1 MVSSGSVVAAGLFLI
16 QRALTPSALYRPG
29 LNFLADQ
36 SYKIPTRE
44 AKDLVLARIATGMTA
59 TNAMKSV
66 GRAYETWRDWRK
78 NDPVFKEKAASI
90 KAAVRHGL
98 VKESEV
104 PDFPEFCEK
113 YLGRPLPLHHLRA
126 WDVIRGLPP
135 RDMHDSMQYQPGNDP
150 GRNLIINFPPDHAKS
165 TVWNVQYPLWRLV
178 KDPDIRVITV
188 SKNQGMAK
196 KFLSQIKFYL
206 NNENLYPE
214 LHAAFAP
221 KGGWKSAEKSD
232 GLAWREN
239 MIYISGRTQA
249 EKDPTVEALGIGGQI
264 YGARADLIILDDIE
278 DYSSAGLYESHA
290 AYIGQDVFSRL
301 DKEHG
306 QLIVLGTRVGVMD
319 IYRYLRD
326 EAKDEDGEPFYSY
339 FAQPAILDGE
349 HGHSSEWKVLWPERM
364 TPKAIASA
372 KAAMTDPRRFQF
384 VYQQHD
390 VSTYATFPAE
400 AVEAAINRRRFH
412 GPMHVG
418 ASGHRPKGMH
428 GLYVVGSWDPASSAG
443 YNAMIVAGTDRD
455 TQHRWVMDVWN
466 KKGALP
472 GECIQLLKDWTV
484 TYGINEWRIEKNAV
498 QSFITQLPEIRDFL
512 SGHGCRL
519 VEHQTTNNK
528 WDPSMGVEG
537 TLQPLFLSCVESFDG
552 KYVAKPDGHG
562 LISLP
567 SPRNFRGTTELCEQL
582 KSWEPE
588 AKKLVQDLVMALWF
602 AELGLRQ
609 YLRGG
614 IGQLTHLKS
623 RYTSRGATERRV
635 SYSIEDLHDK
645 GLINAL

>member
-1 MVSSGSVVAAGLFLI
+1 MG
-16 QRALTPSALYRPG
+16 QY
-29 LNFLADQ
+29 Q
-36 SYKIPTRE
+36 IPTRE
-44 AKDLVLARIATGMTA
+44 AKELVLARIATGMTA

-78 NDPVFKEKAASI
+78 TDPEFKEKAAGI

-104 PDFPEFCEK
+104 PDFPEFCAK
-113 YLGRPLPLHHLRA
+113 YLGKPLPLHHLRA
-126 WDVIRGLPP
+126 WDVVNGKPP
-135 RDMHDSMQYQPGNDP
+135 RDWHDSMQYQPGSDP
-150 GRNLIINFPPDHAKS
+150 GRHLIINFPPDHAKS
-165 TVWNVQYPLWRLV
+165 TVWNVEYPLWRIV
-178 KDPDIRVITV
+178 KDPDVRIITV

-206 NNENLYPE
+206 MNENLFPE

-232 GLAWREN
+232 GLAWREDA
-239 MIYISGRTQA
+239 IYVAGRTRP
-249 EKDPTVEALGIGGQI
+249 EKDPTLQALGVGGQI
-264 YGARADLIILDDIE
+264 YGSRSDLIVLDDIE
-278 DYSSAGLYESHA
+278 DYASAGLYESHA
-290 AYIGQDVFSRL
+290 DYIGQDVFSRL
-301 DKEHG
+301 NKDHNKEDG
-306 QLIVLGTRVGVMD
+306 QLLNRITTGGQLLILGTRVGVMD

-326 EAKDEDGEPFYSY
+326 NSKDEDGEPFYTY
-339 FAQPAILDGE
+339 FAQPAILENE
-349 HGHSSEWKVLWPERM
+349 HAHSSEWKVLWPERM
-364 TPKAIASA
+364 TAKAISSG
-372 KAAMTDPRRFQF
+372 KSAMTDSRRFQF
-384 VYQQHD
+384 VYQQRD
-390 VSTYATFPAE
+390 VGDYATFPSE

-428 GLYVVGSWDPASSAG
+428 GIYTVGSWDPASSAG
-443 YNAMIVAGTDRD
+443 CNAMIVAGTDRE
-455 TQHRWVMDVWN
+455 TQHRWVMDIWN

-512 SGHGCRL
+512 SAHGCRL
-519 VEHQTTNNK
+519 VEHQTTANK

-537 TLQPLFLSCVESFDG
+537 TLQPLFLSCVEQYDG

-567 SPRNFRGTTELCEQL
+567 SPRNFRATTELCEQL
-582 KSWEPE
+582 KQWEPE

-614 IGQLTHLKS
+614 IGQLTHLRSK
-623 RYTSRGATERRV
+623 YTARGAVDRRV
-635 SYSIEDLHDK
+635 SYTIEDLHDK

>member
-1 MVSSGSVVAAGLFLI
+1 
-16 QRALTPSALYRPG
+16 
-29 LNFLADQ
+29 
-36 SYKIPTRE
+36 
-44 AKDLVLARIATGMTA
+44 MTA

-78 NDPVFKEKAASI
+78 TDPEFKEKAASI

-98 VKESEV
+98 VRESEV

-113 YLGRPLPLHHLRA
+113 YLGKPIPLHHLRA

-135 RDMHDSMQYQPGNDP
+135 RDLHDSMQYMPGTDP

-165 TVWNVQYPLWRLV
+165 TVWNVQYVLWRLV

-239 MIYISGRTQA
+239 LIFISGRTQA

-278 DYSSAGLYESHA
+278 DYASAGLYESHA

-301 DKEHG
+301 DKDHG
-306 QLIVLGTRVGVMD
+306 QLIVLGTRVGVVD

-326 EAKDEDGEPFYSY
+326 EAKDEEGEPFYSY
-339 FAQPAILDGE
+339 FSQPAILEGE
-349 HGHSSEWKVLWPERM
+349 HAHSSEWKVLWPERM

-384 VYQQHD
+384 VYQQRD
-390 VSTYATFPAE
+390 VTDYATFPAE
-400 AVEAAINRRRFH
+400 AVEASINRQRFH

-418 ASGHRPKGMH
+418 APGHRRKGMH

-443 YNAMIVAGTDRD
+443 HNAMIVAGTDRD

-472 GECIQLLKDWTV
+472 GETIQLLKDWTV
-484 TYGINEWRIEKNAV
+484 TYQINEWRIEKNAV
-498 QSFITQLPEIRDFL
+498 QQFITQLPEIRDFL

-519 VEHQTTNNK
+519 VEHQTTGNK
-528 WDPSMGVEG
+528 WDPNMGVEG
-537 TLQPLFLSCVESFDG
+537 TLQPLFLSCVESYDG
-552 KYVAKPDGHG
+552 KYVPKPDGAG

-567 SPRNFRGTTELCEQL
+567 SPRNFRAVSELCEQL

-588 AKKLVQDLVMALWF
+588 QKKLVQDLVMALWF

-614 IGQLTHLKS
+614 IGQLTHLRS
-623 RYTSRGATERRV
+623 RYTDRGAIERRA
-635 SYSIEDLHDK
+635 SYTIDDLHDK
-645 GLINAL
+645 GLINAV